1 MIPKEKVEAIVSKHN
16 SIEKEL
22 ASGNIDPKSF
32 AEKSKEYAE
41 LGVILKNAKGY
52 LNFKNDKN
60 DLENII
66 NDEKSD
72 SEMINLAKKEL
83 IDLDKQNEINEN
95 KLKIFLLPKD
105 LDDKKNAIAGF
116 HFEVFC
122 VQKESPRLNAPFP
135 NARLDAA

>member
-16 SIEKEL
+16 SIEKDL

-66 NDEKSD
+66 NDVLLNIREKIEFNWNTD
-72 SEMINLAKKEL
+72 IKE
-83 IDLDKQNEINEN
+83 
-95 KLKIFLLPKD
+95 
-105 LDDKKNAIAGF
+105 
-116 HFEVFC
+116 
-122 VQKESPRLNAPFP
+122 
-135 NARLDAA
+135 